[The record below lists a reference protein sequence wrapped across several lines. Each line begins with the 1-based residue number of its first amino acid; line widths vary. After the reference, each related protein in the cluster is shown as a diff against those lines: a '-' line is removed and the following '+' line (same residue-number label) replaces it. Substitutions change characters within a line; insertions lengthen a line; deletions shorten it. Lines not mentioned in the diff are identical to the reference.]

1 MNSCTDEL
9 SMVVVELVDD
19 DDGYD
24 DDAAA
29 PAATDGI
36 DGDNDDSDNVA

>member
-1 MNSCTDEL
+1 MNSWTDEL

-24 DDAAA
+24 DD
-29 PAATDGI
+29 DGI
-36 DGDNDDSDNVA
+36 DGDDDNFA